1 MKGFKIRFSQL
12 HEKDSKLGS
21 LRYTKRFKVKFS
33 QIRYMEEFKVKIHSA
48 TWNDS
53 KLSSLHHMKA
63 FKDKFLELH
72 EGFKV
77 RITMQFA
84 RIQNWF
90 HFEISKNSKLVSQ
103 RYGSYFSTDFQP
115 CTVAKL
121 DLFFF
126 VVTSIKWSQKYL
138 GTIPLYMLDVIYD
151 PIYSFDVTHY
161 HIHRILNDQLS
172 SLSKS
177 WGRSLRSPLATCS

>member
-1 MKGFKIRFSQL
+1 MTGFKVRFSQL
-12 HEKDSKLGS
+12 HEKDSKLDS

-33 QIRYMEEFKVKIHSA
+33 QLRYMEDFKVEIHLA
-48 TWNDS
+48 TLNYS
-53 KLSSLHHMKA
+53 KLGSLHHMTG

-90 HFEISKNSKLVSQ
+90 HFEICKNSKLVSQ
-103 RYGSYFSTDFQP
+103 RYGSYFSTDFRP

-126 VVTSIKWSQKYL
+126 V
-138 GTIPLYMLDVIYD
+138 
-151 PIYSFDVTHY
+151 
-161 HIHRILNDQLS
+161 
-172 SLSKS
+172 
-177 WGRSLRSPLATCS
+177 ATKI